1 MEDISGGNAEEIL
14 EGDDPFASF
23 PFLVVLLFFFAL
35 SFLSLSLSLSS
46 CCACNASVL
55 LCLVSWK
62 VVLGMPV
69 IAVRVRKRAPNGRG
83 TSKAVTTSNVK
94 Y

>member
-35 SFLSLSLSLSS
+35 SFLSLSLSS
-46 CCACNASVL
+46 CCACNATVL
-55 LCLVSWK
+55 LCFVSWE

-83 TSKAVTTSNVK
+83 TSKAVTTSKRK